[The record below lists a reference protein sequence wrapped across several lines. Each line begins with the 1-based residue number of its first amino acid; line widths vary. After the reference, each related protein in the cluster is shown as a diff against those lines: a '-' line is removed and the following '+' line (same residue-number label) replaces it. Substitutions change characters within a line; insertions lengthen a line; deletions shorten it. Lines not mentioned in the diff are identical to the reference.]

1 MDAQGLPPPH
11 LQAVIDRFV
20 AACRADERV
29 TAAFLVGS
37 YARGAA
43 DAHSDLDLFLVTA
56 DDTYDDF
63 AAGCRT
69 FTHQLGE
76 PLFLEAFDLPDVLFL
91 ILPDGAEV
99 ELSFIPESR
108 VGQLIDEPHWSLLD
122 KHGLLARASPYEA
135 APPTPPADTLRRQIM
150 WFWHDLSHFITA
162 MSRGQLWWAYGQL
175 EVLRRI
181 CLNLARLRHNLA
193 DSEVGE
199 DPTFKI
205 DKALPVEELVAL
217 RETFCPQ
224 EAAAMR
230 QAAAV
235 IVDFYRELAVPL
247 AEANGI
253 PYPADLE
260 RIMLA
265 RLEQLSAAAAAD
277 EGT

>member
-1 MDAQGLPPPH
+1 MCIRDSAHTDQPTHVGAGLRPVSYTH
-11 LQAVIDRFV
+11 L
-20 AACRADERV
+20 
-29 TAAFLVGS
+29 
-37 YARGAA
+37 
-43 DAHSDLDLFLVTA
+43 
-56 DDTYDDF
+56 
-63 AAGCRT
+63 
-69 FTHQLGE
+69 
-76 PLFLEAFDLPDVLFL
+76 DVY
-91 ILPDGAEV
+91 
-99 ELSFIPESR
+99 
-108 VGQLIDEPHWSLLD
+108 
-122 KHGLLARASPYEA
+122 K
-135 APPTPPADTLRRQIM
+135 RQ
-150 WFWHDLSHFITA
+150 
-162 MSRGQLWWAYGQL
+162 
-175 EVLRRI
+175 
-181 CLNLARLRHNLA
+181 
-193 DSEVGE
+193 
-199 DPTFKI
+199 TFKI